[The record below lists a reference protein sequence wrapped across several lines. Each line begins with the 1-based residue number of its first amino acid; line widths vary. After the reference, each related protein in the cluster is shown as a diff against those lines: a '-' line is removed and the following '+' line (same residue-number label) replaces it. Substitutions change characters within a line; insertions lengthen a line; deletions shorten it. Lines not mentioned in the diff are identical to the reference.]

1 MKNRFR
7 AGFGMGQI
15 MATLLV
21 VLPTIAFITTLLVD
35 YWAVMQVDYKLKLL
49 ANAVSVEADGMEDL
63 TNFSVTDRGFCPPNT
78 ALVFSNQ
85 TDAQNKGQIDITIA
99 YTYNGTY
106 FTNKK
111 LSTSMHTYSY
121 HDQNMS
127 ITGTCQ

>member
-1 MKNRFR
+1 MKNKFR
-7 AGFGMGQI
+7 NAFGMGQI

-35 YWAVMQVDYKLKLL
+35 YWGVMQVDYKLKLL

-63 TNFSVTDRGFCPPNT
+63 TNFNVSDRGFCPPNT
-78 ALVFSNQ
+78 TLVYSNQ
-85 TDAQNKGQIDITIA
+85 TTSPNKGQIDITIA
-99 YTYNGTY
+99 YTYNGAY
-106 FTNKK
+106 FKNKK
-111 LSTSMHTYSY
+111 MSTSMHTYSY